1 MCTVFFANC
10 YADLSVKSKKLKADN
25 RASFLPVT
33 PLVRQEP
40 LDQEKVLHSSNLKSF
55 TFNDLSVATRNF
67 HPDSVVKQDAYGVVF
82 MGWVD
87 ANTFAAAKWGT
98 GQFIAVKR
106 LVHEGRGDW
115 LVSIKNF

>member
-1 MCTVFFANC
+1 M
-10 YADLSVKSKKLKADN
+10 KLKADN

-40 LDQEKVLHSSNLKSF
+40 LDQEKVLHSSNLKCF
-55 TFNDLSVATRNF
+55 TLNDLSVATRNF
-67 HPDSVVKQDAYGVVF
+67 HPDSVVNH
-82 MGWVD
+82 D

-98 GQFIAVKR
+98 RQVIAVKR